1 MLRPYCVT
9 LLRSQ
14 IVWTRGKLPTDAPPP
29 ADRMSRQDA
38 HTRGYLTV
46 SQRRAQL
53 IDDDGRS
60 HPSGAPNMGAIREA
74 AHLAQV
80 LSKKLPAKLSVGS
93 FERARDHTKSLG
105 ELTAELVMQCAA
117 VNDFDIFAKLT
128 RSGRKRLA
136 MLLDTYAPRAL
147 LSTFIDASRFV
158 SAAERSVTSPLDKAK
173 FRVSLVKRILQCAH
187 PLLVDAD
194 FAKSKPPH
202 VAGVYA
208 VFALPA
214 AANCVEEATRVF
226 DLGEGISLATGEPLE
241 LGYRIAVDGLLADAR
256 AFVDSGNKTELVAL
270 AYVGQENRGETCA
283 KGKRLDRVRDHF
295 GRTGEANLRE
305 FCFRRSRDAESYVVT
320 PIGPVHTASR
330 WLCFLPPRTDDVD
343 MLECAFIVLFVFF
356 GIAIANNTPGSGR
369 VRRFLH
375 STWGGGPLLGDRL
388 IELQGT
394 VSTDVLR
401 DRNFDADV
409 SFFLSRPLRVAALM
423 MASGLCWRRQDD
435 GTPEIIRPQADRATY
450 SQFQCVEA
458 LLSLFA
464 TGLGGQERTIV
475 LWANSCTCGKRGRCA
490 CIMYA
495 RKMHLRRFDP
505 TRISWHDSHLSL
517 YLGPRGRGVA
527 PEALISPPSTAAR
540 PTEEVR
546 ELESRVDVEQRMS
559 ARLAAL
565 GVIMPSLSAASLG
578 IVDSALGRVFNRV
591 VADLARA
598 DAGGSVSWSSS
609 HVGSRLTSGT
619 DVRRAFASRARLV
632 DVPSD
637 PRLFLSAV
645 LERQR
650 VPVAFEETLPGASTL
665 VSGSEHASRVELA
678 RVIDSGYVAARSVAA
693 AAVERHISS
702 SATRLT
708 GPGALAIFRPLL
720 LIANCVDSLTCAFP
734 QCSP

>member
-1 MLRPYCVT
+1 MLCPDFVI
-9 LLRSQ
+9 LFRSQ
-14 IVWTRGKLPTDAPPP
+14 IVWTRGKLPTDAPLP

-46 SQRRAQL
+46 SQRRVQL

-60 HPSGAPNMGAIREA
+60 HPSGSPNMGAIREA

-80 LSKKLPAKLSVGS
+80 LSQKLPAKHPAGT

-105 ELTAELVMQCAA
+105 ELTAELVMQCSA

-136 MLLDTYAPRAL
+136 ILLETYAPRAL
-147 LSTFIDASRFV
+147 LSTFVDASRSLSV
-158 SAAERSVTSPLDKAK
+158 AATGMTCPLDAAK
-173 FRVSLVKRILQCAH
+173 FRTSLVKRILQCAH
-187 PLLVDAD
+187 PLLIDAD

-208 VFALPA
+208 VFALPV
-214 AANCVEEATRVF
+214 AANCIEEAKRVF

-241 LGYRIAVDGLLADAR
+241 LGYRIAIEGLRADAR
-256 AFVDSGNKTELVAL
+256 AFVDSGHKTEAVAL

-343 MLECAFIVLFVFF
+343 MLECAFIALFVFF

-369 VRRFLH
+369 IRRYLH
-375 STWGGGPLLGDRL
+375 STWGGGPQLGDRL

-401 DRNFDADV
+401 GRDFDTDV

-423 MASGLCWRRQDD
+423 MASGLCQRRQDE
-435 GTPEIIRPQADRATY
+435 GTPEIIRPQAGRATY
-450 SQFQCVEA
+450 SKFQCVEA

-464 TGLGGQERTIV
+464 TGLGGQERSIV
-475 LWANSCTCGKRGRCA
+475 LWANACTCGKRGRCA

-495 RKMHLRRFDP
+495 RNMHLRRFGP
-505 TRISWHDSHLSL
+505 SRISWHDSQLSL

-527 PEALISPPSTAAR
+527 LEAVVLPPSSAAR
-540 PTEEVR
+540 QTEDVR
-546 ELESRVDVEQRMS
+546 ELESHVDVEQRIS
-559 ARLAAL
+559 ARLVAL
-565 GVIMPSLSAASLG
+565 GAILPSLSAASLG
-578 IVDSALGRVFNRV
+578 AVDLALGRVVNRV

-598 DAGGSVSWSSS
+598 DAGGSTSWSSA
-609 HVGSRLTSGT
+609 HIGSRLTSGT
-619 DVRRAFASRARLV
+619 DVRRAGASRARLV

-650 VPVAFEETLPGASTL
+650 VPVAFEDTLPEASTL
-665 VSGSEHASRVELA
+665 VSCSEHTSRVELA
-678 RVIDSGYVAARSVAA
+678 RIIDRGYVAARRIAA
-693 AAVERHISS
+693 TAVERHIDTSN
-702 SATRLT
+702 ATLLT
-708 GPGALAIFRPLL
+708 SPGA
-720 LIANCVDSLTCAFP
+720 
-734 QCSP
+734 